1 MGNRQLWAALPLAIA
16 FVLGVSACGQGEGP
30 FLQVQFCLSAGAGT
44 TELKQV
50 LQQIARE
57 EHMAFTD
64 RSADTDAELRSMN
77 DTLPSGVAHSFPI
90 INVSVRDGALGLG
103 GGNLGLGPNQ
113 VALGF
118 GPNTPEGRAFANRAV
133 HRLEQSW
140 KLVRVPT
147 DKGAFPLKDCPVR

>member
-1 MGNRQLWAALPLAIA
+1 M
-16 FVLGVSACGQGEGP
+16 LGVSACSQGEGP

-57 EHMAFTD
+57 EHLEFTD
-64 RSADTDAELRSMN
+64 RSADTDAELRAMK
-77 DTLPSGVAHSFPI
+77 DTLPPGLAHSFPI
-90 INVSVRDGALGLG
+90 INVSVRDGVLGLG

-118 GPNTPEGRAFANRAV
+118 GPNTAQGRAFASRAV
-133 HRLEQSW
+133 RRLEQNW
-140 KLVRVPT
+140 RLVRVLT
-147 DKGAFPLKDCPVR
+147 DKGASPLKECPVL